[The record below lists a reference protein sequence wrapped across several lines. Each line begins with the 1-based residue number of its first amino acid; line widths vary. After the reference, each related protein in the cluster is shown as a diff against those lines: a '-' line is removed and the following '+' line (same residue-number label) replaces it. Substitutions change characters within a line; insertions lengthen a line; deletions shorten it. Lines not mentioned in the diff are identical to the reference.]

1 MLYTE
6 DSGENPGAALRQLRY
21 TGGRRLSQRALAT
34 MLGTS
39 RAHIAR
45 LELQG
50 SPPLTDE
57 QLDRL
62 EKAALQA
69 KRLAEAKNREL
80 ESAWNEFSRIPERAY
95 AIRLELDGIAKLLSE
110 LEPGKAEAD
119 FKQQYMQMLNG
130 ATADG
135 FAQTALAGLLV
146 TRELRKECLNEKA
159 AELNNELSELK
170 ARSKALAKK
179 LGQKSNI

>member
-1 MLYTE
+1 
-6 DSGENPGAALRQLRY
+6 
-21 TGGRRLSQRALAT
+21 
-34 MLGTS
+34 
-39 RAHIAR
+39 
-45 LELQG
+45 LE
-50 SPPLTDE
+50 E
-57 QLDRL
+57 LDRL

-80 ESAWNEFSRIPERAY
+80 ESAWNEFSRIPERAD

-119 FKQQYMQMLNG
+119 SKQQYMLMLNG

-135 FAQTALAGLLV
+135 FTQNALAELLV
-146 TRELRKECLNEKA
+146 TRELRKECLREKV

-179 LGQKSNI
+179 LGEKSNI